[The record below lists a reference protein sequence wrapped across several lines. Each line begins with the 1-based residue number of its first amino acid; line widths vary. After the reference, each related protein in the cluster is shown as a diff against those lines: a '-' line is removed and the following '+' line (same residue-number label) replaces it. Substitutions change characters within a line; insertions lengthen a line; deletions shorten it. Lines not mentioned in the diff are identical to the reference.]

1 MPWLVE
7 GQMPEPLV
15 ELRREEQRRR
25 AAASGDRVQ
34 AQFTGVDVPAGERAG
49 EAGREV
55 RCPGY

>member
-1 MPWLVE
+1 
-7 GQMPEPLV
+7 MPEPLV